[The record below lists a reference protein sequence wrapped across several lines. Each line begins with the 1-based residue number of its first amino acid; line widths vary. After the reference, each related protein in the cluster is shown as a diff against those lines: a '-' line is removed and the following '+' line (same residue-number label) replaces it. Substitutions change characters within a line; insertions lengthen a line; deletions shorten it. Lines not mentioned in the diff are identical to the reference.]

1 MAADLEEKAK
11 NGRAKP
17 GAQAADTRSHALH
30 HPLWVRVG
38 DACNITQKG
47 GRWMG
52 GLGIKAKIVSHVMH
66 ALPAARAKKWSTPWH

>member
-1 MAADLEEKAK
+1 MYSGGAGGSRSVYLGRGLRRYVAADLEEKAE

-30 HPLWVRVG
+30 HTLWVRVG

-47 GRWMG
+47 DG
-52 GLGIKAKIVSHVMH
+52 GWG
-66 ALPAARAKKWSTPWH
+66 